1 MTPNEY
7 KESKRLIGIGCIAL
21 ILMLLTIL
29 LHGCGPIK
37 YVPVEN
43 VKVEYR
49 TRDSIRYDS
58 IYKHDSI
65 YIKEKGDTVYK
76 YIKQVEYRYLF
87 INKTDTV
94 LQTDSVQVPYPVEK
108 KLTKWESIKL
118 DMGGWMFG
126 ALIVLLLYILYRR
139 YVK

>member
-49 TRDSIRYDS
+49 TRDNIRYDS

>member
-1 MTPNEY
+1 MTGKEY
-7 KESKRLIGIGCIAL
+7 QEAKRLMSIGCIAL

-29 LHGCGPIK
+29 LHGCAPIK

-65 YIKEKGDTVYK
+65 YVPFFCYK
-76 YIKQVEYRYLF
+76 IG
-87 INKTDTV
+87 TG
-94 LQTDSVQVPYPVEK
+94 
-108 KLTKWESIKL
+108 LT
-118 DMGGWMFG
+118 FCF
-126 ALIVLLLYILYRR
+126 
-139 YVK
+139 

>member
-7 KESKRLIGIGCIAL
+7 KEAKRLMSIGCIAL

-29 LHGCGPIK
+29 LHGCAPIK

-58 IYKHDSI
+58 IYKHDSV
-65 YIKEKGDTVYK
+65 YIKEKGDTIYK
-76 YIKQVEYRYLF
+76 YIKQVENRYLF

-139 YVK
+139 HIK

>member
-1 MTPNEY
+1 MTGKEY
-7 KESKRLIGIGCIAL
+7 QEAKRLMSIGCIAL
-21 ILMLLTIL
+21 ILILLTIL
-29 LHGCGPIK
+29 LHGCSSVR
-37 YVPVEN
+37 YVPVET
-43 VKVEYR
+43 VKIEYR

-65 YIKEKGDTVYK
+65 YVLDKGDTVYK
-76 YIKQVEYRYLF
+76 YIKLMEYRYLF

-139 YVK
+139 NIK

>member
-1 MTPNEY
+1 MTGKEY
-7 KESKRLIGIGCIAL
+7 QEAKRLLHIGCIAV
-21 ILMLLTIL
+21 ILMMLMLL
-29 LHGCGPIK
+29 LHGCSSVR
-37 YVPVEN
+37 YVPVETT
-43 VKVEYR
+43 KIEYR

-65 YIKEKGDTVYK
+65 YVLDKGDTVYK
-76 YIKQVEYRYLF
+76 YIKLMEYRYLF

-108 KLTKWESIKL
+108 KLTKWESVKL

-139 YVK
+139 HIK

>member
-1 MTPNEY
+1 MTPVGY
-7 KESKRLIGIGCIAL
+7 KDVKCIIGVAVVVTLLLLMYGCSSVRFI
-21 ILMLLTIL
+21 
-29 LHGCGPIK
+29 PI
-37 YVPVEN
+37 ET

-76 YIKQVEYRYLF
+76 YIKQVANRYIF
-87 INKTDTV
+87 VNKTDTIIK
-94 LQTDSVQVPYPVEK
+94 TDSVQVPCPVEK

-126 ALIVLLLYILYRR
+126 ALLIILLYIMYKR
-139 YVK
+139 YIR

>member
-7 KESKRLIGIGCIAL
+7 KEAKRLMGIGCIAL

-29 LHGCGPIK
+29 LHGCTPIK
-37 YVPVEN
+37 YVPVETL
-43 VKVEYR
+43 KVEYR

-65 YIKEKGDTVYK
+65 YVLDKGDTVYK
-76 YIKQVEYRYLF
+76 YIKLMEYRYLF

-139 YVK
+139 YVR

>member
-7 KESKRLIGIGCIAL
+7 KEAKRLMSIGCIAL

-29 LHGCGPIK
+29 LHGCSSVR
-37 YVPVEN
+37 YVPVET
-43 VKVEYR
+43 VKIEYR

-58 IYKHDSI
+58 IYKYDSI
-65 YIKEKGDTVYK
+65 YLKEKGDTVER
-76 YIKQVEYRYLF
+76 YIKKIEYRYLY

-94 LQTDSVQVPYPVEK
+94 LKTDSVQVPYPVEK

-126 ALIVLLLYILYRR
+126 ALIALLLYILYRR
-139 YVK
+139 NIK

>member
-7 KESKRLIGIGCIAL
+7 KEAKRLMSIGCIAL

-29 LHGCGPIK
+29 LHGCAPIK
-37 YVPVEN
+37 YVPVETL
-43 VKVEYR
+43 KVEYR

-58 IYKHDSI
+58 IYKRDSI
-65 YIKEKGDTVYK
+65 CVKEKGDTVYK
-76 YIKQVEYRYLF
+76 YVKQIENRYLF
-87 INKTDTV
+87 IHKIDTI
-94 LQTDSVQVPYPVEK
+94 QKTDSVQVPYPVEK

-139 YVK
+139 NIK

>member
-1 MTPNEY
+1 M
-7 KESKRLIGIGCIAL
+7 
-21 ILMLLTIL
+21 
-29 LHGCGPIK
+29 
-37 YVPVEN
+37 
-43 VKVEYR
+43 
-49 TRDSIRYDS
+49 
-58 IYKHDSI
+58 
-65 YIKEKGDTVYK
+65 
-76 YIKQVEYRYLF
+76 EYRYLF

-139 YVK
+139 HIK

>member
-37 YVPVEN
+37 YVPVETL
-43 VKVEYR
+43 KVEYR
-49 TRDSIRYDS
+49 TRDSIRHDS
-58 IYKHDSI
+58 IYKHDSV
-65 YIKEKGDTVYK
+65 YIKEKGDTIYK
-76 YIKQVEYRYLF
+76 YIKQVENRYLF

-139 YVK
+139 HIK

>member
-1 MTPNEY
+1 MPNEY
-7 KESKRLIGIGCIAL
+7 KEAKRLMSIGCIAL

-29 LHGCGPIK
+29 LHGCSSVR
-37 YVPVEN
+37 YVPVET
-43 VKVEYR
+43 VKIEYR

-58 IYKHDSI
+58 IYKYDSI
-65 YIKEKGDTVYK
+65 YLKEKGDTVER
-76 YIKQVEYRYLF
+76 YIKKIEYRYLY

-94 LQTDSVQVPYPVEK
+94 LKTDSVQVPYPVEK

-126 ALIVLLLYILYRR
+126 ALIALLLYILYRR
-139 YVK
+139 NIK